1 MVRHDIGFAPNPFYG
16 YCTLATCKPKV
27 RKGAQLGDWVA
38 GVGSIQKNQGGKL
51 VYAMQ
56 VEEAMC
62 FNDYWNDPRF
72 LQKRP
77 FRPGSVKQRY
87 GDNIYHCELGS
98 NDWIQEDGRHSLADG
113 SPNYSHVK
121 KDTNPPRVLISRKF
135 IYFGEKAI
143 VLPRLFIS
151 PEYRHLFVGMRDFHR
166 NFPIEVKDVFIE
178 WIDELCEDG
187 GIKGEPL
194 DW

>member
-27 RKGAQLGDWVA
+27 RKAAKLDDWIA
-38 GVGSIQKNQGGKL
+38 GVGSKQKNQDGKL

-62 FNDYWNDPRF
+62 FDDYWNDFRF
-72 LQKRP
+72 AQKRP

-87 GDNIYHCELGS
+87 GDNIYHHKSGGS
-98 NDWIQEDGRHSLADG
+98 GWIQEDGRHSLEDG
-113 SPNYSHVK
+113 SPNWSHVK

-135 IYFGEKAI
+135 VYFGNQAI
-143 VLPRLFIS
+143 DLPEQFLTEENR
-151 PEYRHLFVGMRDFHR
+151 RLFVGMRDFHR
-166 NFPIEVKDVFIE
+166 NFPSEVQDAFIE
-178 WIDELCEDG
+178 WVDELCEDG
-187 GIKGEPL
+187 GIRGKPL